1 MTKKLISMGH
11 NVNHKKI
18 SRIMRENG
26 LNSVVRRR
34 KYRPEVYER
43 RKLLKETVPANILQ
57 RNFYSPTPR
66 TIFVTDITYIYPLL
80 TLSILYTRFQIPA
93 SALP

>member
-66 TIFVTDITYIYPLL
+66 TIFVTDIKRVSYEPHARLRGTKVARKRP
-80 TLSILYTRFQIPA
+80 
-93 SALP
+93 

>member
-11 NVNHKKI
+11 DVNHKKI

-26 LNSVVRRR
+26 LNSVVRRK

-43 RKLLKETVPANILQ
+43 RKLLKETVPENILQ
-57 RNFYSPTPR
+57 RNFYSSIPR
-66 TIFVTDITYIYPLL
+66 TIFVTDITY
-80 TLSILYTRFQIPA
+80 LYTSKLSPLSRQFV
-93 SALP
+93 

>member
-18 SRIMRENG
+18 GRIMRENG

-43 RKLLKETVPANILQ
+43 RKLL
-57 RNFYSPTPR
+57 
-66 TIFVTDITYIYPLL
+66 TDQGSSYTSYDYRDYLL
-80 TLSILYTRFQIPA
+80 SLGVKQSCSDVGECWDNAAMESFNAI
-93 SALP
+93 